1 MDALSMDA
9 VLPHVPPVAVPDD
22 LPPVAARFW
31 RYVQVHTTSDP
42 DSVTTPSTACQKD
55 LARILAAELRTLG
68 LDDIELDAHGYVFA
82 TLPGVQAEGLP
93 MLGLIAHVDTS
104 PDAPGAGVRPVLHRN
119 YQGGVLPLPGDP
131 SVTLDPARQP
141 ALRAHL
147 GHDLLSS
154 DGTTLLGSDDKAGV
168 AVIMQVVADFLNGD
182 GAHANGS
189 AGPRPPVR
197 VLFTVDEEVGRG
209 VEQLDLARFGADV
222 AYTVDGGAVGG
233 IYAETFNAAEATVR
247 VEGVTVHPGYAKD
260 VMVNAVEILS
270 ELIAALPSDETPATT
285 QGRAGYFYA
294 HRLAESSTA
303 EAEARLLLRDFDDD
317 GMARRKRLLREQADR
332 LRVRY
337 PGARIT
343 VTIRDQ
349 YRNMRA
355 YIEETDPRTIAFAL
369 DAAHTVGIEPELK
382 LIRGGTD
389 GARLSEHGIPTPNLF
404 TGGHDFHSVFE
415 WNTVQNLEQTLAYV
429 KALVRYWGAHGAA

>member
-1 MDALSMDA
+1 
-9 VLPHVPPVAVPDD
+9 
-22 LPPVAARFW
+22 
-31 RYVQVHTTSDP
+31 
-42 DSVTTPSTACQKD
+42 
-55 LARILAAELRTLG
+55 
-68 LDDIELDAHGYVFA
+68 
-82 TLPGVQAEGLP
+82 
-93 MLGLIAHVDTS
+93 
-104 PDAPGAGVRPVLHRN
+104 
-119 YQGGVLPLPGDP
+119 
-131 SVTLDPARQP
+131 
-141 ALRAHL
+141 
-147 GHDLLSS
+147 
-154 DGTTLLGSDDKAGV
+154 
-168 AVIMQVVADFLNGD
+168 
-182 GAHANGS
+182 
-189 AGPRPPVR
+189 
-197 VLFTVDEEVGRG
+197 
-209 VEQLDLARFGADV
+209 
-222 AYTVDGGAVGG
+222 
-233 IYAETFNAAEATVR
+233 
-247 VEGVTVHPGYAKD
+247 
-260 VMVNAVEILS
+260 S

-285 QGRAGYFYA
+285 HGRAGYFYA